1 MVYPILFSLATEVYL
16 RAGIGPKDYQT
27 ELEYQLRKMT
37 LGISVGLVKSNP
49 AEKYVFDPYAHFGP
63 DSAVRKRQEAI
74 EQDEDG
80 VHEEDA
86 AQEEGEPLAEEDII
100 HKYKICE
107 ITPPSMEK
115 VSCRGFMHGS

>member
-1 MVYPILFSLATEVYL
+1 
-16 RAGIGPKDYQT
+16 
-27 ELEYQLRKMT
+27 MT

-74 EQDEDG
+74 EQEEGDAAQDEDAAQ
-80 VHEEDA
+80 EEGDA
-86 AQEEGEPLAEEDII
+86 HAQEEGEPLAEEDII

-115 VSCRGFMHGS
+115 VSCCVKACV

>member
-1 MVYPILFSLATEVYL
+1 MSYINWWAISNTNTSDKKTEKNIYQSHKVFIFATNSCL
-16 RAGIGPKDYQT
+16 NLIKKKKIQ
-27 ELEYQLRKMT
+27 
-37 LGISVGLVKSNP
+37 
-49 AEKYVFDPYAHFGP
+49 EKYHFDPYAHFGP